1 VPTIHPR
8 GPMVGTALCAFTH
21 PMQPTFDFNKP
32 IFRAIIIA
40 AGLASQAPG
49 SLVFEAMLMQIIT
62 KARLALFPV
71 VAILAVALAAVQPA
85 QAAGVTDTEIRIGN
99 IMPYTGPLAAF
110 ASIGRAEAA
119 YFDMI
124 NERGGINGRKIKF
137 ISRDDSSNPRTA
149 VEHTSELVEQE
160 RVHLMF
166 GSFGTPSN
174 LATRSYLN
182 ERSIPQLFVASGDE
196 EWAHPKRF
204 PWTMGWQPT
213 FRAEGRIYANY
224 VQAAYPSK
232 KIAVLWQNDQFGR
245 DLFRGLQEGL
255 GITANM
261 IVADIAIDADMSID
275 AQVDILKNSGA
286 DVLVLNCAPPISARA
301 IRRAA
306 ELDWHPV
313 LLLVNAAASIAN
325 ALRPAGLQNAVGVI
339 STSFLKDAS
348 DTTWKDD
355 PAIREWLAFMDRYYP
370 DGDKDDSYAIF
381 GYAAAETLVQVLTQ
395 CGDDLSRENI
405 MRQAASL
412 RNYRSPVVLP
422 GIAINTGPADFHP
435 IKQMRLVQFDGN
447 TWQPIGDV
455 IESAFASAPGDK

>member
-1 VPTIHPR
+1 
-8 GPMVGTALCAFTH
+8 MVGTALSAFAH
-21 PMQPTFDFNKP
+21 PTQPTFDFNNP
-32 IFRAIIIA
+32 VLRAIIAA
-40 AGLASQAPG
+40 AGLVSQAPG
-49 SLVFEAMLMQIIT
+49 SLAFEAMLMQIIT
-62 KARLALFPV
+62 KAGRIASF
-71 VAILAVALAAVQPA
+71 LAAALLLASAATQPA

-124 NERGGINGRKIKF
+124 NERGGINGRKIRF

-224 VQAAYPSK
+224 IQAAYPSK

-255 GITANM
+255 GLTANM

-275 AQVDILKNSGA
+275 TQVDILKSSGA
-286 DVLVLNCAPPISARA
+286 EVLVLNCAPPISARA

-313 LLLVNAAASIAN
+313 MLLVNAAASIAN
-325 ALRPAGLQNAVGVI
+325 ALRPAGLQNAVGVV

-355 PAIREWLAFMDRYYP
+355 PAIREWLAFMDKYYP

-412 RNYRSPVVLP
+412 RNYRSGIVLP
-422 GIAINTGPADFHP
+422 GIAMNTGPADFHP

-455 IESAFASAPGDK
+455 IESAFASRPNDN

>member
-1 VPTIHPR
+1 
-8 GPMVGTALCAFTH
+8 
-21 PMQPTFDFNKP
+21 
-32 IFRAIIIA
+32 
-40 AGLASQAPG
+40 
-49 SLVFEAMLMQIIT
+49 MQIIT
-62 KARLALFPV
+62 KARLALYPV
-71 VAILAVALAAVQPA
+71 VAMLAVALVALQPA

-124 NERGGINGRKIKF
+124 NERGGINGRKIRF
-137 ISRDDSSNPRTA
+137 ISHDDSSNPRTA

-174 LATRSYLN
+174 LATRTYLN
-182 ERSIPQLFVASGDE
+182 ERNIPQLFVASGDE

-224 VQAAYPSK
+224 IQAAYPSK

-255 GITANM
+255 GLTANM

-275 AQVDILKNSGA
+275 SQVDILKSSGA
-286 DVLVLNCAPPISARA
+286 EVLVLNCAPPISARA

-348 DTTWKDD
+348 DTAWKEDS
-355 PAIREWLAFMDRYYP
+355 AIKAWLAFMDKYYP

-412 RNYRSPVVLP
+412 RNYQSPVVLP
-422 GIAINTGPADFHP
+422 GIAISTGPADFHP

-447 TWQPIGDV
+447 SWQPIGDV
-455 IESAFASAPGDK
+455 IESAFVRGPSDN

>member
-1 VPTIHPR
+1 
-8 GPMVGTALCAFTH
+8 
-21 PMQPTFDFNKP
+21 MQTT
-32 IFRAIIIA
+32 
-40 AGLASQAPG
+40 
-49 SLVFEAMLMQIIT
+49 T
-62 KARLALFPV
+62 KARRIVSF
-71 VAILAVALAAVQPA
+71 LAAALVVSATAATLPA
-85 QAAGVTDTEIRIGN
+85 RGAGVTDTEIRIGN

-110 ASIGRAEAA
+110 ASIGRAEGA

-124 NERGGINGRKIKF
+124 NERGGINGRKIRF

-182 ERSIPQLFVASGDE
+182 DRRIPQLFVASGDE

-213 FRAEGRIYANY
+213 FRSEGRIYANY
-224 VQAAYPSK
+224 VQSAYPSK

-255 GITANM
+255 GLTANM

-275 AQVDILKNSGA
+275 TEVDILKNSGA
-286 DVLVLNCAPPISARA
+286 EVLVLNCAPPISARA

-355 PAIREWLAFMDRYYP
+355 PAIKGWLAFMDKYYP

-381 GYAAAETLVQVLTQ
+381 GYAAAETMTKVLTQ
-395 CGDDLSRENI
+395 CGDDLSRDNI
-405 MRQAASL
+405 MRQAELL
-412 RNYRSPVVLP
+412 RNYQSGSCFPELRSIPARPTSIRSSRCGWCSSTATP
-422 GIAINTGPADFHP
+422 GS
-435 IKQMRLVQFDGN
+435 R
-447 TWQPIGDV
+447 
-455 IESAFASAPGDK
+455 SAT

>member
-1 VPTIHPR
+1 LISA
-8 GPMVGTALCAFTH
+8 GLAFG
-21 PMQPTFDFNKP
+21 
-32 IFRAIIIA
+32 AIIA
-40 AGLASQAPG
+40 SAGQASQAPA
-49 SLVFEAMLMQIIT
+49 SLMFEAASMRT
-62 KARLALFPV
+62 RKARLLSAFF
-71 VAILAVALAAVQPA
+71 AAMVFAFGLQHA
-85 QAAGVTDTEIRIGN
+85 SAAGTTDIEIRIGN

-110 ASIGRAEAA
+110 AAIGRAEAA

-124 NERGGINGRKIKF
+124 NERGGINGRKIRF

-149 VEHTSELVEQE
+149 VEHTLELVEQE

-182 ERSIPQLFVASGDE
+182 ERNIPQLFVASGDE

-213 FRAEGRIYANY
+213 FHAEGRIYANY
-224 VQAAYPSK
+224 IQAAYPSSR
-232 KIAVLWQNDQFGR
+232 IAVLWQNDQFGR

-255 GITANM
+255 GITANR
-261 IVADIAIDADMSID
+261 IIADIAIDADMSID
-275 AQVDILKNSGA
+275 TQVDILKNSGA

-306 ELDWHPV
+306 ELGWRPV
-313 LLLVNAAASIAN
+313 VVLVNAAASIAN

-339 STSFLKDAS
+339 STSFLKDAG

-355 PAIREWLAFMDRYYP
+355 PAIKAWLAFMDKYYP
-370 DGDKDDSYAIF
+370 DGDKEDGYAIF

-412 RNYRSPVVLP
+412 KNYQSPVALP
-422 GIAINTGPADFHP
+422 GVTISTSPTDFRP
-435 IKQMRLVQFDGN
+435 IEQMRLVQFDGN
-447 TWQPIGDV
+447 AWQPIGDV
-455 IESAFASAPGDK
+455 IEGAFASRPNDN

>member
-1 VPTIHPR
+1 MKTIKET
-8 GPMVGTALCAFTH
+8 GLILAL
-21 PMQPTFDFNKP
+21 
-32 IFRAIIIA
+32 IA
-40 AGLASQAPG
+40 AALFAGMPIS
-49 SLVFEAMLMQIIT
+49 T
-62 KARLALFPV
+62 RLAHGG
-71 VAILAVALAAVQPA
+71 A
-85 QAAGVTDTEIRIGN
+85 VTDTEIRIGN

-110 ASIGRAEAA
+110 AAIGRAEAA

-124 NERGGINGRKIKF
+124 NDRGGINGRKIKF
-137 ISRDDSSNPRTA
+137 ISRDDSSNPRMA
-149 VEHTSELVEQE
+149 AEHTRQLVEE
-160 RVHLMF
+160 ENVLLMF

-174 LATRSYLN
+174 LATRTYLN
-182 ERSIPQLFVASGDE
+182 EKKVPQLFVASGDE

-224 VQAAYPSK
+224 IQSAYPDR

-255 GITANM
+255 GVTARM
-261 IVADIAIDADMSID
+261 IVADIAIEADMSID
-275 AQVDILKNSGA
+275 TQVDILKNSGA

-301 IRRAA
+301 IRRAV

-313 LLLVNAAASIAN
+313 VVLVNAAASIAN
-325 ALRPAGLQNAVGVI
+325 ALRPAGLVNAAGVI
-339 STSFLKDAS
+339 STSFLKDA
-348 DTTWKDD
+348 DDATWKED
-355 PAIREWLAFMDRYYP
+355 PSIKTWLAFMDKYYP
-370 DGDKDDSYAIF
+370 DGDREDSYAIF

-412 RNYRSPVVLP
+412 KNYQSPIILP

-435 IKQMRLVQFDGN
+435 IKQMRLVQFDG
-447 TWQPIGDV
+447 TAWQPIGDV
-455 IESAFASAPGDK
+455 IESAFVSKPGDN

>member
-1 VPTIHPR
+1 LR
-8 GPMVGTALCAFTH
+8 E
-21 PMQPTFDFNKP
+21 
-32 IFRAIIIA
+32 
-40 AGLASQAPG
+40 LA
-49 SLVFEAMLMQIIT
+49 FEAALMKTRI
-62 KARLALFPV
+62 KWLSAAFFAAMSFAF
-71 VAILAVALAAVQPA
+71 VAQQALA
-85 QAAGVTDTEIRIGN
+85 GGTTDIEIRIGN

-110 ASIGRAEAA
+110 GSIGRAEAA

-149 VEHTSELVEQE
+149 AEQTSELVEQE
-160 RVHLMF
+160 QVHLMF

-174 LATRSYLN
+174 LATRTYLN
-182 ERSIPQLFVASGDE
+182 ERNIPQLFVASGDE

-213 FRAEGRIYANY
+213 FRSEGRIYANY
-224 VQAAYPSK
+224 IQASYPSR

-261 IVADIAIDADMSID
+261 IVADIAIDADMSMSID
-275 AQVDILKNSGA
+275 TQVEILKNSGA
-286 DVLVLNCAPPISARA
+286 EVLVLNCAPPISARA

-313 LLLVNAAASIAN
+313 MVLVNAAASIAN
-325 ALRPAGLQNAVGVI
+325 ALRPAGLQNSVGVI

-348 DTTWKDD
+348 DTTWKEDAAVKD
-355 PAIREWLAFMDRYYP
+355 WLAFMDKYYP
-370 DGDKDDSYAIF
+370 DGDKEDGNAIF
-381 GYAAAETLVQVLTQ
+381 GYAAAETLARVLTQ

-412 RNYRSPVVLP
+412 RNYQLGVTFP

-447 TWQPIGDV
+447 AWQPIGDV
-455 IESAFASAPGDK
+455 IESAFASRPNDN